1 LAWIKTPREGYPY
14 LREKMDNVSERET
27 RPKEIRAAIRNGRW
41 KGSTVKLAPGY
52 VQANL
57 VVLPKAWAFDFLLF
71 CERNPKPCPI
81 LDVTEVGSPYPNVL
95 APGADLRTDIPR
107 YHIYKDGELVEEA
120 SDITTYWR
128 EDFVAFLLGC
138 RFTMEAALEVVGIPS
153 WNIGEGVAPPNYV
166 SNIQTISAGPFKG
179 PMVVSMRPI
188 PAQYVV
194 LVVEVSK
201 RFPKAHGTPLQIGD
215 PTFIGIRDL
224 MKPDFGDAIA
234 LKENEIPLFWACGV
248 TPLVAAR
255 MAQPEIMIT
264 HAPGHMFIGDWRF
277 ESLEVK

>member
-1 LAWIKTPREGYPY
+1 
-14 LREKMDNVSERET
+14 MNNVSKDEVGL
-27 RPKEIRAAIRNGRW
+27 KELRAAIRSGRW
-41 KGSTVKLAPGY
+41 KGPTVKLAPGY

-81 LDVTEVGSPYPNVL
+81 LDVTDVGSPHPTAL
-95 APGADLRTDIPR
+95 APNADLRTDIPR
-107 YHIYKDGELVEEA
+107 YHIFKGGKLIEE
-120 SDITTYWR
+120 SDEITSYWR
-128 EDFVAFLLGC
+128 EDLFAFLLGC
-138 RFTMEAALEVVGIPS
+138 RFTMEAAMEAVGIPS
-153 WNIGEGVAPPNYV
+153 WDIGEGIAPPNFI
-166 SNIQTISAGPFKG
+166 SNIQTVSAGPFEG

-194 LVVEVSK
+194 LAIEVSK
-201 RFPKAHGTPLQIGD
+201 RFPKAHGTPVQVGN
-215 PTFIGIRDL
+215 PTFIGIKDL
-224 MKPDFGDAIA
+224 LKPDFGDAIR
-234 LKENEIPLFWACGV
+234 LRKNEMPLFWACGV

-264 HAPGHMFIGDWRF
+264 HAPGHMFIGDCRF